1 MEENAMA
8 RPMSRRIVLAAA
20 ALPLP
25 GVLRARGDEPEFEM
39 KFGNDNA
46 MSHPNTI
53 RQQEAVDRIYKDTNG
68 RVKISLFPNNQLG
81 GDTDM
86 LSQLRSGALEFM
98 SLSGLILSTYT
109 PITSV
114 YGIGYAF
121 PGYKQ
126 VWGAMDGD
134 LGALIRSATGK
145 AGLHAFE
152 KVWDNGFREISS
164 STHPIRTPDDLKG
177 YKIRVPVSPLWT
189 SMFEAFGAAPVS
201 INFSEVY
208 SALQTKIV
216 EGQENP
222 LLNIETPKPYEV
234 QKYVSMTRHMW
245 DGYLT
250 LANGRNF
257 ASLPPE
263 VRDVIERNFNASAE
277 DQRADCARSDA
288 TLRMLLEQQGMTF
301 NEPDPEPFRQV
312 LIKAGFYDKW
322 KQKYG
327 AEAWAVLEKYT
338 GPIGS

>member
-1 MEENAMA
+1 MVRLA
-8 RPMSRRIVLAAA
+8 SRRLLLGTAAA

-25 GVLRARGDEPEFEM
+25 GLLRARGGDPEFEM
-39 KFGNDNA
+39 KLANDNP

-109 PITSV
+109 PISSI

-126 VWGAMDGD
+126 VWQAMDGE
-134 LGALIRSATGK
+134 LGGLIRGVIGK
-145 AGLHAFE
+145 AGLHVFE
-152 KVWDNGFREISS
+152 KTWDNGFREISS
-164 STHPIRTPDDLKG
+164 STHPIRTPADLLG

-189 SMFEAFGAAPVS
+189 SMFEAFGAAPAS
-201 INFSEVY
+201 INFNEVY
-208 SALQTKIV
+208 SALQTKLV

-222 LLNIETPKPYEV
+222 LINIETAKLYEV

-245 DGYLT
+245 DGYLM
-250 LANGRNF
+250 LGNGRNF
-257 ASLPPE
+257 ASLPA
-263 VRDVIERNFNASAE
+263 DVQDLIARNFNASGE
-277 DQRADCARSDA
+277 DQRADCAHSDGA
-288 TLRMLLEQQGMTF
+288 MRTLLEQQGMVF
-301 NEPDPEPFRQV
+301 NEPDPEAFRQV
-312 LIKAGFYDKW
+312 LIKAGFYARW

-338 GPIGS
+338 GPIGG